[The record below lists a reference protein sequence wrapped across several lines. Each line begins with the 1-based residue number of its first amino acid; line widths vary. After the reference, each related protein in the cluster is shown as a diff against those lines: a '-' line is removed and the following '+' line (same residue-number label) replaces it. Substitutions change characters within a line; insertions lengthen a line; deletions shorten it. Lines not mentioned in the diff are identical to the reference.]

1 MSYAFIHATVLDG
14 TERMKPMLDTT
25 VLVDDKGK
33 IVEVGPTA
41 KVKMRGGEQIIDLQG
56 KYLMPGLINMHVH
69 LVGDGTPH
77 SSSNAEGAVQKVTGN
92 PVGMAILRHM
102 LKASLKN
109 QLASGVT
116 TVRSVGDPGYADIQV
131 RDQIKSGKFQGPRLI
146 ASGCG
151 ITVPEGHA
159 RLFAKKATT
168 PEEGR
173 ALAHEHFSNG
183 ADQIKLFIT
192 GGVFDAEV
200 EGEPGVLRMPLD
212 IAQAVCDEAHKLGLR
227 TSAHIESTEGVEVGL
242 KAGVDTIEHGA
253 PLTDELLKLFKK
265 NGLGNA
271 SSLTCTLSPALPFA
285 VLSPE
290 KTHSTHVQKVN
301 GRVVYE
307 GVATATRQALAN
319 GIPVGLGTDSACPFV
334 THYDMWREV
343 VYFQRHTGVTPEFAL
358 HTATL
363 KNAQLLGVANETG
376 SIETG
381 KSADLIVL
389 DANPLDDLC
398 ALRNVE
404 QVYMAGKPVK
414 YKAKHLP
421 KIDAELDGIMDGLDN
436 DPFVSEWNIAEEK
449 KSLNPFA
456 KRGTKE

>member
-1 MSYAFIHATVLDG
+1 
-14 TERMKPMLDTT
+14 
-25 VLVDDKGK
+25 
-33 IVEVGPTA
+33 
-41 KVKMRGGEQIIDLQG
+41 
-56 KYLMPGLINMHVH
+56 
-69 LVGDGTPH
+69 
-77 SSSNAEGAVQKVTGN
+77 
-92 PVGMAILRHM
+92 
-102 LKASLKN
+102 
-109 QLASGVT
+109 
-116 TVRSVGDPGYADIQV
+116 
-131 RDQIKSGKFQGPRLI
+131 
-146 ASGCG
+146 
-151 ITVPEGHA
+151 
-159 RLFAKKATT
+159 
-168 PEEGR
+168 
-173 ALAHEHFSNG
+173 
-183 ADQIKLFIT
+183 
-192 GGVFDAEV
+192 
-200 EGEPGVLRMPLD
+200 MPLD

-290 KTHSTHVQKVN
+290 KTHSTHVQKAN

-389 DANPLDDLC
+389 DANPLNDLC

>member
-14 TERMKPMLDTT
+14 TEKMKPMLDTT

-33 IVEVGPTA
+33 IVEVGPTPA
-41 KVKMRGGEQIIDLQG
+41 KVKMRGGEQIDRPARQVPHTRTASICTCT
-56 KYLMPGLINMHVH
+56 GLATARPAVRA
-69 LVGDGTPH
+69 TP
-77 SSSNAEGAVQKVTGN
+77 EGAVQKVHGQ
-92 PVGMAILRHM
+92 PRFGMAILRHM

-173 ALAHEHFSNG
+173 ALVHEHFSNG

-253 PLTDELLKLFKK
+253 PLTDELLRLFKK

-358 HTATL
+358 HTARSRTRSCL
-363 KNAQLLGVANETG
+363 AWPT
-376 SIETG
+376 
-381 KSADLIVL
+381 
-389 DANPLDDLC
+389 
-398 ALRNVE
+398 
-404 QVYMAGKPVK
+404 KP
-414 YKAKHLP
+414 AP
-421 KIDAELDGIMDGLDN
+421 
-436 DPFVSEWNIAEEK
+436 S
-449 KSLNPFA
+449 
-456 KRGTKE
+456 KRVRAPI

>member
-14 TERMKPMLDTT
+14 TEKMKPMLDTT

-69 LVGDGTPH
+69 LVGDGTPR

-173 ALAHEHFSNG
+173 ALVHEHFSNG
-183 ADQIKLFIT
+183 ADQIKIFIT
-192 GGVFDAEV
+192 
-200 EGEPGVLRMPLD
+200 
-212 IAQAVCDEAHKLGLR
+212 
-227 TSAHIESTEGVEVGL
+227 SAM
-242 KAGVDTIEHGA
+242 
-253 PLTDELLKLFKK
+253 F
-265 NGLGNA
+265 
-271 SSLTCTLSPALPFA
+271 
-285 VLSPE
+285 
-290 KTHSTHVQKVN
+290 
-301 GRVVYE
+301 
-307 GVATATRQALAN
+307 
-319 GIPVGLGTDSACPFV
+319 
-334 THYDMWREV
+334 
-343 VYFQRHTGVTPEFAL
+343 
-358 HTATL
+358 
-363 KNAQLLGVANETG
+363 G
-376 SIETG
+376 SITTG
-381 KSADLIVL
+381 NSFLIQCMPDSDTRHQRRTGNTGNL
-389 DANPLDDLC
+389 F
-398 ALRNVE
+398 
-404 QVYMAGKPVK
+404 Q
-414 YKAKHLP
+414 
-421 KIDAELDGIMDGLDN
+421 
-436 DPFVSEWNIAEEK
+436 FVHHTRICN
-449 KSLNPFA
+449 
-456 KRGTKE
+456 KRPASG

>member
-14 TERMKPMLDTT
+14 TEKMKPMLDTT

-69 LVGDGTPH
+69 LVGDGTPR
-77 SSSNAEGAVQKVTGN
+77 SSSNAEGTVQKVTSN
-92 PVGMAILRHM
+92 PVGMEILRHI
-102 LKASLKN
+102 LKGSLKN

-173 ALAHEHFSNG
+173 ALVHEHFSNG

-200 EGEPGVLRMPLD
+200 EGEPGVLRMPLNV
-212 IAQAVCDEAHKLGLR
+212 AQAVCDEAHKLGLR

-253 PLTDELLKLFKK
+253 PLTDELLKMFKK

-271 SSLTCTLSPALPFA
+271 SSLTCTLAGTPLRGAFARENALYPC
-285 VLSPE
+285 
-290 KTHSTHVQKVN
+290 T
-301 GRVVYE
+301 E
-307 GVATATRQALAN
+307 GQRSRCLRRRRNSDAS
-319 GIPVGLGTDSACPFV
+319 SACQWHSCRPGHRFRLPV
-334 THYDMWREV
+334 CH
-343 VYFQRHTGVTPEFAL
+343 
-358 HTATL
+358 
-363 KNAQLLGVANETG
+363 
-376 SIETG
+376 
-381 KSADLIVL
+381 
-389 DANPLDDLC
+389 
-398 ALRNVE
+398 ALRHV
-404 QVYMAGKPVK
+404 ARRCISSAIP
-414 YKAKHLP
+414 A
-421 KIDAELDGIMDGLDN
+421 
-436 DPFVSEWNIAEEK
+436 
-449 KSLNPFA
+449 
-456 KRGTKE
+456 

>member
-14 TERMKPMLDTT
+14 TEKMKSMLDTT
-25 VLVDDKGK
+25 VLVDDEGK

-77 SSSNAEGAVQKVTGN
+77 SSSNAEGTVQKVTGN

-173 ALAHEHFSNG
+173 ALVHEHFSNG

-389 DANPLDDLC
+389 DANPLEDLC

>member
-14 TERMKPMLDTT
+14 TEKMKPQPDAA
-25 VLVDDKGK
+25 VLVDDDGK

-41 KVKMRGGEQIIDLQG
+41 KVKMRGGEQIVDLHG
-56 KYLMPGLINMHVH
+56 KYLMPGLVNMHVH
-69 LVGDGTPH
+69 LCGDGTPRD
-77 SSSNAEGAVQKVTGN
+77 SNNAEGTIEKVTGN
-92 PVGMAILRHM
+92 AVGMAILRHM
-102 LKASLKN
+102 LKGALKN

-116 TVRSVGDPGYADIQV
+116 TVRSVGDPGYADIEV
-131 RDQIKSGKFQGPRLI
+131 RDQIKAGKFQGPRLI
-146 ASGCG
+146 ASGRG
-151 ITVPEGHA
+151 ITVPGGHA
-159 RLFAKKATT
+159 RLFATIATT

-173 ALAHEHFSNG
+173 AFVHEHFSRG

-200 EGEPGVLRMPLD
+200 EGEPGVLRMSLEV
-212 IAQAVCDEAHKLGLR
+212 AQAICDEAHKLGLR
-227 TSAHIESTEGVEVGL
+227 TSAHIESTEGVQVGL
-242 KAGVDTIEHGA
+242 AAGVDTIEHGA
-253 PLTDELLKLFKK
+253 HLTPELIKAFKK

-285 VLSPE
+285 VLPPE
-290 KTHSTHVQKVN
+290 KTHSTNVQKVN

-307 GVATATRQALAN
+307 GIATAARQALAE

-363 KNAQLLGVANETG
+363 KNAQLLGVGDVTG
-376 SIETG
+376 SIEPG
-381 KSADLIVL
+381 KSADMIVL
-389 DANPLDDLC
+389 DANPLDDLMVLQHV
-398 ALRNVE
+398 A

-414 YKAKHLP
+414 YKVKHLP
-421 KIDAELDGIMDGLDN
+421 KLDAELDGIVAGLDD
-436 DPFVSEWNIAEEK
+436 DPFVGEWSVEGEK
-449 KSLNPFA
+449 RSRNPFA
-456 KRGTKE
+456 KLKK